1 MLKKKMSDKVRCCLG
16 IDTSNYTTSAAIV
29 DEKLNI
35 VCEFREVLNVKQ
47 GERGLRQSQAL
58 FEHIGNLPEVIRQM
72 GFDSGGLIAAVAV
85 SERPR
90 RIEGS
95 YMPVFKAGE
104 AVGKSYSSL
113 SGAQYFGFSHQEGH
127 IAASLYSTELE
138 KRAEAGEEFLSL
150 HLSGG
155 TTEMLRCRRDM
166 KNGGYETQ
174 IAGCTKD
181 ISLGQL
187 IDRIGVSMGFKFP
200 CGAAMDEYALKS
212 QESKMDFCRI
222 KVCDGELNISGIET
236 QIQRYIKNA
245 AADDALP
252 DEMKIS
258 ISSALFFRV
267 GQAIADMIKQ
277 GREKTG
283 IKPVI
288 IAGGVASSAFIRK
301 MLSGEPDL
309 FFGSARLSSD
319 NAVGTAILG
328 MKRYLE
334 NETYKSFA
342 D

>member
-1 MLKKKMSDKVRCCLG
+1 MSDKIRRCLG
-16 IDTSNYTTSAAIV
+16 LDTSNYTTSAAVV

-35 VCEFREVLNVKQ
+35 VCEFREVLKVKQ

-58 FEHIGNLPEVIRQM
+58 FEHIGNLPEVIRGM
-72 GFDSGGLIAAVAV
+72 DFDSGGLIAAVAV

-104 AVGKSYSSL
+104 AVGKSFSCL
-113 SGAQYFGFSHQEGH
+113 TGAKYFGFSHQEGH
-127 IAASLYSTELE
+127 IAAALYSTELE

-155 TTEMLRCRRDM
+155 TTEMLMCRRDM
-166 KNGGYETQ
+166 RTGGYETQ
-174 IAGCTKD
+174 IVGCTKD

-187 IDRIGVSMGFKFP
+187 IDRIGVSMGLEFP
-200 CGAAMDEYALKS
+200 CGAAMDRHAL
-212 QESKMDFCRI
+212 ESRESDAEFCRI
-222 KVCDGELNISGIET
+222 KVRGGELNISGIET
-236 QIQRYIKNA
+236 QIQRYIKNTA
-245 AADDALP
+245 VGGVVSDD
-252 DEMKIS
+252 MKLS
-258 ISSALFFRV
+258 ISSALFRRV
-267 GQAIADMIKQ
+267 GQAIADMIEQ
-277 GREKTG
+277 GRQKTG

-288 IAGGVASSAFIRK
+288 VAGGVASSSFIRK
-301 MLSGEPDL
+301 MLSSEPDL
-309 FFGSARLSSD
+309 FFGSPGLSSD

-334 NETYKSFA
+334 NETDKSFT